1 MLLNGMVVSIL
12 WPAGSQAP
20 NVLLVHSQVLPTS
33 CRTPLRLAPSG
44 KAWAAMVWSNPL
56 PEMLALRRSIESPN
70 GKRRCTGFDDSAM
83 TGQLAALTHSGS
95 VGRRLPA
102 QRA

>member
-1 MLLNGMVVSIL
+1 MLFSGIGVSIL
-12 WPAGSQAP
+12 WPAGFQAP

-44 KAWAAMVWSNPL
+44 KAWAAIVWSKPL
-56 PEMLALRRSIESPN
+56 PQMLALRRSIESPQ
-70 GKRRCTGFDDSAM
+70 GKRRCTGFGDSAM

-95 VGRRLPA
+95 VGKRLPA